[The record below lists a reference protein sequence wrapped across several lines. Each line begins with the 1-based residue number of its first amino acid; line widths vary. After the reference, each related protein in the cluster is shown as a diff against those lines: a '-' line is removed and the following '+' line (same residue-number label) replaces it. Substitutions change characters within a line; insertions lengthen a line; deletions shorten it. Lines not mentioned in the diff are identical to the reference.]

1 MVIVDCRVGR
11 CGSDSNEMC
20 PPLRIVHNGQSQR
33 TVLEEMMTAAGLA
46 PAATS
51 DVRNRAA
58 PPDVF
63 YTHLTSRNRGLVAD
77 EEQQRLR
84 HTTILVAGC
93 GSIGGAVVEPL
104 VRLGAE
110 HLLLA
115 EPDGYELHNLNRQQA
130 RLSDVG
136 RNKAHV
142 LAEQALQINPYAD
155 IRVDERGVTADNVAD
170 LVARAGLVVDGVDV
184 TSSHALACKY
194 ALHVEARRQGVPVVC
209 GYDIAGTQLV
219 LVYDYRIGS
228 LQVLRGRLAGRPV
241 TDMDPLRF
249 LARVVPLRAVPM
261 EMFGELRRQLR
272 GESTAFPQLVYS
284 AQLFG
289 VLACRVV
296 LDLLAGRAV
305 RHRIVVDVHTLP
317 RPWPQRS
324 VSRLARLVKLAR
336 MSRTALTY
344 RR

>member
-1 MVIVDCRVGR
+1 M
-11 CGSDSNEMC
+11 
-20 PPLRIVHNGQSQR
+20 
-33 TVLEEMMTAAGLA
+33 TVTAVA
-46 PAATS
+46 PAGTT
-51 DVRNRAA
+51 DEGIRAA
-58 PPDVF
+58 SPDVF
-63 YTHLTSRNRGLVAD
+63 YAQLTSRNRGLVGD

-110 HLLLA
+110 RLVLA

-130 RLSDVG
+130 RLADVG

-142 LAEQALQINPYAD
+142 LAERVREVNPHAD
-155 IRVDERGVTADNVAD
+155 VRVDGRGVTADNTGD
-170 LVARAGLVVDGVDV
+170 LVARAGLIIDGVDV
-184 TSSHALACKY
+184 TSSQALGCKY
-194 ALHVEARRQGVPVVC
+194 ALHVEAQRQGVPVVC

-219 LVYDYRIGS
+219 LVYDYRARS
-228 LQVLRGRLAGRPV
+228 LPVLGGRLAGRAV
-241 TDMDPLRF
+241 TDLHPLRF
-249 LARVVPLRAVPM
+249 LARVVPLRAVPV
-261 EMFGELRRQLR
+261 EMFGELRRQLA
-272 GESTAFPQLVYS
+272 GGSTAFPQLVYS

-296 LDLLAGRAV
+296 LDLLAGRPV

-317 RPWPQRS
+317 RTGRQRWR
-324 VSRLARLVKLAR
+324 SRLTRLAELAR
-336 MSRTALTY
+336 MSRTALAY